1 MNPHR
6 NASSLNPSSLKSRF
20 TENFL
25 RSLVKINK
33 QTPYPCRLREMFQRC
48 HKVKTAADVSL
59 ACAVGSRRIWSRV
72 MLSKIRKR
80 ALRRGTQKP
89 SSVRRIIVKNQP
101 MKMGYNRLK
110 EKNKKRDDEEAD
122 TETDQASKLRKL
134 VPGGEAMDLC
144 NLLDEAAHYIKCLN
158 TQVQVMRCI
167 ADFYST

>member
-1 MNPHR
+1 
-6 NASSLNPSSLKSRF
+6 
-20 TENFL
+20 
-25 RSLVKINK
+25 
-33 QTPYPCRLREMFQRC
+33 
-48 HKVKTAADVSL
+48 
-59 ACAVGSRRIWSRV
+59 
-72 MLSKIRKR
+72 
-80 ALRRGTQKP
+80 
-89 SSVRRIIVKNQP
+89 

-122 TETDQASKLRKL
+122 TETDPASKLRKL